1 MALFFPRLI
10 FLWIEFLCWLFLI
23 GVQDWHSNDKGLLA
37 GAQDFAMSIEIG
49 ITIRFSIRFSNN
61 CCFTGSFK
69 FATPIGKRGNLK
81 VVSFASKLMPV
92 EWNIVDISYSQ
103 NRLHQYDFSR
113 VSEHKF
119 LRVYLIRRAI
129 HSDHFACAFLEHVAV
144 HSCSDEYLI
153 GAVKY
158 NSHENLCSEALF
170 YEECRSLP
178 KNFTKRRLSHGYL
191 SWTIFKTLVCEH
203 LHMLG
208 VDKITW
214 KYC

>member
-1 MALFFPRLI
+1 
-10 FLWIEFLCWLFLI
+10 
-23 GVQDWHSNDKGLLA
+23 
-37 GAQDFAMSIEIG
+37 MSTEIG

-81 VVSFASKLMPV
+81 AVSFASKLMPV
-92 EWNIVDISYSQ
+92 EWNSVDISHSQ

-113 VSEHKF
+113 VSEHQF
-119 LRVYLIRRAI
+119 LRAYLIRSAI
-129 HSDHFACAFLEHVAV
+129 HNEHFAYAFLEHVAV
-144 HSCSDEYLI
+144 HPCSNKHLI

-178 KNFTKRRLSHGYL
+178 RNVTKRRHSHEYL
-191 SWTIFKTLVCEH
+191 SWTILKILVWEH